1 MTTQSV
7 TTSTCRTFGNTQTDN
22 RKGEGQ
28 SAPTNKYK
36 SNPINQY
43 TMKRT
48 DLRAIM
54 QLAWQFVKRNG
65 IELAEAL
72 RKAWQVFKL
81 KAAMAKG
88 IVRFYFRKVDGTI
101 REAYGTLKAELMPET
116 KGNDNRKKNDSV
128 QVYFDTEKQEFR
140 CFKLAN
146 LVIL

>member
-1 MTTQSV
+1 
-7 TTSTCRTFGNTQTDN
+7 
-22 RKGEGQ
+22 
-28 SAPTNKYK
+28 
-36 SNPINQY
+36 
-43 TMKRT
+43 MKRT

-88 IVRFYFRKVDGTI
+88 IVRCYFRKVDGTI

-116 KGNDNRKKNDSV
+116 KGSDNRKKNESV

-146 LVIL
+146 LVALN

>member
-1 MTTQSV
+1 
-7 TTSTCRTFGNTQTDN
+7 
-22 RKGEGQ
+22 
-28 SAPTNKYK
+28 
-36 SNPINQY
+36 
-43 TMKRT
+43 MKRT

-116 KGNDNRKKNDSV
+116 KGSDNRKKNQSV

-146 LVIL
+146 LVALN